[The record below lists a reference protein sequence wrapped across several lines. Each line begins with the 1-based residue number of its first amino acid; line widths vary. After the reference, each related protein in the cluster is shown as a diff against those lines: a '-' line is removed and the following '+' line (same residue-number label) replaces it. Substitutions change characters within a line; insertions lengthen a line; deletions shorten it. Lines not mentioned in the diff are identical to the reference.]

1 VVGIERCRI
10 VGEAERNAGRARIRV
25 VGKHL
30 DVTPLDDGND
40 TPQRKRIL
48 SIVAGLFAEQGFH
61 AVGLTQIEKATGL
74 TRGALYHHFSSKEEL
89 LYDISVRYITAL
101 VHSGRRCI
109 EAEQDATRRISLLS
123 RDLMRAVFVSAP
135 EMTVCFRE
143 IGSLTGERRQ
153 YVFHMHKMYEEI
165 WHECVA
171 DGIAEGVFRQVE
183 RLDVKGLMG
192 MYLYSFLWL
201 KRDDP
206 EGYVEVADRFAA
218 LTLRALAA

>member
-1 VVGIERCRI
+1 MRE
-10 VGEAERNAGRARIRV
+10 
-25 VGKHL
+25 KFL
-30 DVTPLDDGND
+30 DIAPLDDAND

-48 SIVAGLFAEQGFH
+48 SIVAGLFAERGFQT
-61 AVGLTQIEKATGL
+61 VGLTQIEKATGL

-101 VHSGRRCI
+101 VHSGRACV
-109 EAEQDATRRISLLS
+109 ETEQDATARITLLS
-123 RDLMRAVFVSAP
+123 RDFMRAVFVSAP

-143 IGSLTGERRQ
+143 IRSLTGERRE
-153 YVFHMHKMYEEI
+153 YIVHMHKMYEEI
-165 WHECVA
+165 WHECVQQ
-171 DGIAEGVFRQVE
+171 GVAEGVFRQVD

-206 EGYVEVADRFAA
+206 DGHIEVADRFAA
-218 LTLRALAA
+218 MALRALAA